1 MFYSVLVVRPVL
13 TFPQKATRQPHVTQP
28 RVFPDAPRQ
37 SLASGSDANIT
48 EPIRDILF
56 AFGSRPA
63 QSEEDED
70 SVKLV
75 ENFISLFPGLAH
87 IS

>member
-75 ENFISLFPGLAH
+75 ENFIFFQV
-87 IS
+87 